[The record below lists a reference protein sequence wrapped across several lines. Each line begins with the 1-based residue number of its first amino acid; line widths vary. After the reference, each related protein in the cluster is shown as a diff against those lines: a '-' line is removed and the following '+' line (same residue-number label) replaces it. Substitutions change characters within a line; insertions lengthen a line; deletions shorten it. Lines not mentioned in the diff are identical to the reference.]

1 MNDIAATTR
10 RLKKMIVF
18 SFEADRRLTAW
29 YYATA
34 ALGALAPVGATV
46 AVMYLIDAFLVPAS
60 GGVPSLSWV
69 VVAVLAARS
78 ILVGVESF
86 VTWHWNRLY
95 VDFLLRW
102 RLQNALNLRYFGKL
116 ADLDLAHLE
125 DPEVQNLL
133 TKARDTFP
141 WRVPDFLRIA
151 SYLFSAVV
159 TWLSIFAILVPFGW
173 WIPVAITL
181 AALPRLWVRTKWGN
195 FQWSIYGSG
204 APNVK
209 RLWYFMW
216 ILSWPPA
223 IREARIHGASRPLM
237 EKFKETQQSLYDLN
251 RIPLDR
257 FMRVIALPI
266 FFEIAI
272 LFAIAVWKAPDVL
285 SGAMTLGAFT
295 LLVNLLDRMG
305 IAMVQIVANLGQ
317 LHENGLYVDH
327 FFEVMA
333 LPRIVTEAPDA
344 VELADFAPP
353 RIEFQNVHF
362 AYPNGREVLRDVSF
376 TIEPGEKFAL
386 VGPNGAGKTTIVKL
400 LCRFYDPTGGRI
412 LVNGIDLRRLRF
424 ENWYR
429 HLGTLFQEIV
439 QFHFSVRENIFLGDP
454 TCADETRMRRAAER
468 SGAAAFIEGL
478 PKKYEQ
484 ALGRQFEEG
493 EELSTG
499 QWQKLSIARAFYRE
513 APVLI
518 LDEPTSAVDAEAEF
532 EIFNHLEKAYKNKTV
547 VLISHRFSTV
557 RNADRIVVLDEGR
570 IIERGS
576 HEELLTLNG
585 RYAGMFRTQAR
596 GYT

>member
-1 MNDIAATTR
+1 MKDIAATTR
-10 RLKKMIVF
+10 RLKKLLTF
-18 SFEADRRLTAW
+18 SLEADRRLTLE

-34 ALGALAPVGATV
+34 ALGALAPVGAGV
-46 AVMYLIDAFLVPAS
+46 AIMYLIDAFLVPAA
-60 GGVPSLSWV
+60 GGTPSLPWIV
-69 VVAVLAARS
+69 VVVLAARS
-78 ILVGVESF
+78 LLIGVESF

-102 RLQNALNLRYFGKL
+102 RLQNALNLQYFSKL
-116 ADLDLAHLE
+116 ANLDLAHLE

-141 WRVPDFLRIA
+141 WRVPDFVRLS
-151 SYLFSAVV
+151 SYFFSALV
-159 TWLSIFAILVPFGW
+159 TWGSIFAILSPFGW

-181 AALPRLWVRTKWGN
+181 ASVPRLWVRTRWGN

-223 IREARIHGASRPLM
+223 IREARIHGASWPLL
-237 EKFKETQQSLYDLN
+237 EKFKETQKSLFDLN
-251 RIPLDR
+251 RVPLDR
-257 FMRVIALPI
+257 FMRLIVFPI
-266 FFEIAI
+266 LFETGV

-285 SGAMTLGAFT
+285 VAAMTLGAFT

-305 IAMVQIVANLGQ
+305 IAMVQIVTNLGQ

-327 FFEVMA
+327 FFEVLA
-333 LPRIVTEAPDA
+333 LPKIVTEAPDA
-344 VELADFAPP
+344 VELSNTVPP
-353 RIEFQNVHF
+353 RIVFQNVHF
-362 AYPNGREVLRDVSF
+362 AYPNGREVLHDVSF

-412 LVNGIDLRRLRF
+412 LVNGIDLRNLRL

-429 HLGTLFQEIV
+429 HLGTLFQDIV

-454 TCADETRMRRAAER
+454 TRTDETRMRLAAER

-478 PKKYEQ
+478 PKKYDQ

-513 APVLI
+513 APILI

-532 EIFNHLEKAYKNKTV
+532 EIFNHLEKAYEDKTV

-576 HEELLTLNG
+576 HEDLLALDG
-585 RYAGMFRTQAR
+585 RYAGMFKTQAR